1 MITKVEI
8 YNINSINH
16 CVLDF
21 AKAKYKYL
29 ENMYFNENLVNP
41 IAIYGINGSGKSSL
55 LGVFRGLVE
64 LMINDPDRLNG
75 FINNQIFMSK
85 IIREN
90 DSKASNETVELL
102 SSYIKLY
109 FTLNDDDYVYYIKTF
124 LLKGILEESL
134 LVNNN
139 LVFER
144 NRNEYLYR
152 NMKNKVDSN
161 FFPTLR
167 KLALESTNLKNN
179 VSKAF
184 NFISNIAYVAADR
197 KQYVYKLLN
206 EKGYRDLMVEKSNE
220 VMNIL
225 KEYKEFPLYSI
236 IKVGNNK
243 KFEALSYSLRL
254 NVDGDY
260 IDMPL
265 DFISSGMLNQS
276 FLLSILLTL
285 PENGVLI
292 VDELEQALH
301 PTTIKSFIEVVQK
314 KNIQLIFS
322 SHNTHVLQMLRPD
335 QIFFANWRNGF
346 SNYKKLSD
354 IYPNIREVNN
364 IEKMY
369 LSNVFDEDIKE

>member
-139 LVFER
+139 LVFKR

-152 NMKNKVDSN
+152 NKKNKVDSN

-206 EKGYRDLMVEKSNE
+206 EKGYRDLMVENP
-220 VMNIL
+220 M
-225 KEYKEFPLYSI
+225 
-236 IKVGNNK
+236 
-243 KFEALSYSLRL
+243 
-254 NVDGDY
+254 
-260 IDMPL
+260 
-265 DFISSGMLNQS
+265 
-276 FLLSILLTL
+276 
-285 PENGVLI
+285 
-292 VDELEQALH
+292 
-301 PTTIKSFIEVVQK
+301 
-314 KNIQLIFS
+314 
-322 SHNTHVLQMLRPD
+322 
-335 QIFFANWRNGF
+335 
-346 SNYKKLSD
+346 KL
-354 IYPNIREVNN
+354 
-364 IEKMY
+364 
-369 LSNVFDEDIKE
+369 